1 MAVAFGGAGVLVAA
15 YEFAYVVERWNVGWT
30 ADDGVRAARQSSLP

>member
-15 YEFAYVVERWNVGWT
+15 YEFAYVVERWHIGWT
-30 ADDGVRAARQSSLP
+30 TNDGVRASRQSSLN